1 MEPATHP
8 FDISQQYAGM
18 GLTPAPSGAQ
28 SSRKTSDRRAA
39 QNRQAQKNWREKKDK
54 RINELEV
61 EVQHLVDENRMLRG
75 LLASVGIQP
84 PPSARN
90 VPGSMRIHTN
100 QLHLSSTSA
109 PIQSH
114 PVPQINQPTTMTSI
128 PNNPNT
134 ILDELMLQFHDPCDF
149 EQLLNFNSTRA
160 ATATDTPI
168 DLSETLFNN
177 PSPSNSA
184 SNELWLDIPP
194 DTGASNAAML
204 SAFHLLGQPQLLQTR
219 FALKTLDS
227 LKESPHVDGMLDA
240 FIAQSKETDPKRIK
254 KHLIQILKLRHK
266 LLDTCTSQDR
276 IRAVEILEQCKVA
289 NLPHVMHLYQSGVFP
304 GMPSVPQD
312 GDGGAGGDSV
322 TDVFS
327 VDNLLGGASAA
338 ASSVGLHGA
347 ALASSRLDEDIMAF
361 RKAVKANVPSLMH
374 SDAVVDEL
382 CDLFKAQ
389 AACTEKKERENAF
402 FKSQEL
408 GQRLL
413 NLCPITD
420 RTRFAYLLN
429 QWREHNKSVDQVLD
443 AAG

>member
-8 FDISQQYAGM
+8 FDISQQHAGM
-18 GLTPAPSGAQ
+18 GLTPAPSGAH

-54 RINELEV
+54 RIAELEV

-75 LLASVGIQP
+75 LLTSVGIQP
-84 PPSARN
+84 PPSARDI
-90 VPGSMRIHTN
+90 PRIHTN
-100 QLHLSSTSA
+100 QSHLSSTNA
-109 PIQSH
+109 PTHSH
-114 PVPQINQPTTMTSI
+114 PLPQINYSTATTSI
-128 PNNPNT
+128 PNTANNPNS
-134 ILDELMLQFHDPCDF
+134 ILDELLLQFQDPCDF
-149 EQLLNFNSTRA
+149 EQLLNFNGARG
-160 ATATDTPI
+160 ATPA

-194 DTGASNAAML
+194 DTGASNAATM

-227 LKESPHVDGMLDA
+227 LKESPQVDEMLDA
-240 FIAQSKETDPKRIK
+240 FVTQSKETDPKRIK

-304 GMPSVPQD
+304 GMPSVPQG
-312 GDGGAGGDSV
+312 GDSGAGGDSV

-327 VDNLLGGASAA
+327 VDNLLGGASA